1 MTTQLPSSGRPSRAR
16 NGAASPPRGGD
27 GTPQAPPRGRPRSEK
42 AHKAILDA
50 AAELLL
56 ARGLSAVSMD
66 AVAERA
72 GVSKATIYRWWP
84 SKETLALDAL
94 YTEWAAFQPDPPATG
109 SLRGDLLALLRP
121 WARAVRSRPY
131 ARVIAAL
138 LTEVHTDPAFAAEYH
153 KRLVEPRRD
162 QARTLFRRAVKRG
175 EIPADTDIEV
185 AVDMVYGPLW
195 HRLLHAHLPLN
206 DRFVQDVVTTAL
218 NGIQPAADRV
228 PPTAG

>member
-1 MTTQLPSSGRPSRAR
+1 MAEISCKVEDSVPTSVATPAQTDSVLDTDSVTMPVRLCSLPPLNAIANQLL
-16 NGAASPPRGGD
+16 
-27 GTPQAPPRGRPRSEK
+27 T
-42 AHKAILDA
+42 
-50 AAELLL
+50 
-56 ARGLSAVSMD
+56 LSANPNI
-66 AVAERA
+66 ELREL
-72 GVSKATIYRWWP
+72 SKVM
-84 SKETLALDAL
+84 EC
-94 YTEWAAFQPDPPATG
+94 
-109 SLRGDLLALLRP
+109 
-121 WARAVRSRPY
+121 
-131 ARVIAAL
+131 
-138 LTEVHTDPAFAAEYH
+138 DPAFAAEYH

-162 QARTLFRRAVKRG
+162 QARTLFRRAVERG